1 MWYLD
6 VFWHLLNGLDW
17 NLDGLPL
24 VGVLWHLD
32 NALLRALD
40 DLDDIAE
47 LLTWLVDVLGD
58 KSWDRALDDFRD
70 FLDLVEWDLNLNDL
84 LDVPDLRELDDL
96 LDLLEDWLL
105 PEAPLAICAISA
117 PSRTFLEVPRN
128 PDVIESWKRSL
139 SIEKYTCPSKD
150 YPI

>member
-6 VFWHLLNGLDW
+6 VLWHLLNGLDW

-32 NALLRALD
+32 NALLLALD

-58 KSWDRALDDFRD
+58 KGWDKALDDLRD

-84 LDVPDLRELDDL
+84 LDVPDLRVHVEV
-96 LDLLEDWLL
+96 LL
-105 PEAPLAICAISA
+105 PVARWEGGTW
-117 PSRTFLEVPRN
+117 RHER
-128 PDVIESWKRSL
+128 
-139 SIEKYTCPSKD
+139 
-150 YPI
+150 

>member
-1 MWYLD
+1 MCTLSTTCGTLPYL
-6 VFWHLLNGLDW
+6 G
-17 NLDGLPL
+17 LDGLPL

-32 NALLRALD
+32 NALLLALD

-58 KSWDRALDDFRD
+58 KGWDKALDDFRD

-105 PEAPLAICAISA
+105 PDAPLGAGHLVHPLNDTLDWDLLDDLAGLA
-117 PSRTFLEVPRN
+117 ANTRDGVDLLN
-128 PDVIESWKRSL
+128 
-139 SIEKYTCPSKD
+139 Y
-150 YPI
+150 

>member
-1 MWYLD
+1 MMKAGRNLAVQQMVPAVNHHQRAVLGLHWVLPEFLWYLD
-6 VFWHLLNGLDW
+6 VLWHLLNGLDW

-58 KSWDRALDDFRD
+58 KRWEQGAR
-70 FLDLVEWDLNLNDL
+70 
-84 LDVPDLRELDDL
+84 
-96 LDLLEDWLL
+96 
-105 PEAPLAICAISA
+105 
-117 PSRTFLEVPRN
+117 
-128 PDVIESWKRSL
+128 
-139 SIEKYTCPSKD
+139 
-150 YPI
+150 

>member
-1 MWYLD
+1 ME
-6 VFWHLLNGLDW
+6 LDW

-58 KSWDRALDDFRD
+58 KSWEQGAR
-70 FLDLVEWDLNLNDL
+70 
-84 LDVPDLRELDDL
+84 
-96 LDLLEDWLL
+96 
-105 PEAPLAICAISA
+105 
-117 PSRTFLEVPRN
+117 
-128 PDVIESWKRSL
+128 
-139 SIEKYTCPSKD
+139 
-150 YPI
+150 

>member
-1 MWYLD
+1 MRI
-6 VFWHLLNGLDW
+6 
-17 NLDGLPL
+17 
-24 VGVLWHLD
+24 WHLD
-32 NALLRALD
+32 DALLLALD

-58 KSWDRALDDFRD
+58 KSWDKALDDFRD

-105 PEAPLAICAISA
+105 PDVPLGAVHLDHPLNDTLDWDLLDDLAGLA
-117 PSRTFLEVPRN
+117 ANTRDGDDLLN
-128 PDVIESWKRSL
+128 YL
-139 SIEKYTCPSKD
+139 D
-150 YPI
+150 Y